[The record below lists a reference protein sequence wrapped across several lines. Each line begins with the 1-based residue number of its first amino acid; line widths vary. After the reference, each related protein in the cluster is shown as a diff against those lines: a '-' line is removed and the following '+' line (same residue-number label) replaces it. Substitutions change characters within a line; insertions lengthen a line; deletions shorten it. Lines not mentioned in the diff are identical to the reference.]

1 MKRYWV
7 AACVALSVGLTQQPA
22 PPAQPQPEQTP
33 PQQTQP
39 ANPALQKAQAD
50 LEANRLDEAVR
61 GFELVIAQDYS
72 NYPAHFGLG
81 LALYRKGDLRGA
93 RFEFQQLTVLAP
105 ERYDGWFNLGVT
117 LDRLGQDAEASQAFA
132 RAVQIGEQA
141 GLAPASLRPAYLGLA
156 KSLRDQQKYAEAA
169 SALESAVQKLPN
181 DQEVNL
187 QLADSLTRSGRP
199 LEAIP
204 YLYKI
209 LSADRGNVIATTLLV
224 DIYVAQELRDRAVR
238 ELDRSLEA
246 VQDPRQK
253 ALLLFK
259 KAELSTGAAREAALR
274 QAVQLDPKLWQA
286 QFNLGLL
293 RLQAA
298 QPQQALGPLQAAY
311 NQVPEEPKVLLALAS
326 AYDQVKRPADAA
338 RFAALAARLSQGADK
353 FEALLIQG
361 KAAYQQGRYNEA
373 QEALT
378 QATQL
383 KADSATAWLY
393 LGLSQYALKDYGGAI
408 ASLERAQSLQAN
420 DANVAVNLGA
430 AYLAAGRY
438 SDAERVLRQV
448 VSQDARNALAWYNLG
463 WALRSLARENEA
475 KRAWQRSLELGYE
488 PARALLR

>member
-7 AACVALSVGLTQQPA
+7 AACVALSVGLAQQQT

-50 LEANRLDEAVR
+50 LEANRLDDAVR

-141 GLAPASLRPAYLGLA
+141 GLTPASLRPAYLGLA
-156 KSLRDQQKYAEAA
+156 KALRDQQKFAEAA
-169 SALESAVQKLPN
+169 MALENAAKKLPN
-181 DQEVNL
+181 DQEINL
-187 QLADSLTRSGRP
+187 QLADSLTRSGRQ

-209 LSADRGNVIATTLLV
+209 LNGDRGNVTATTLLV
-224 DIYVAQELRDRAVR
+224 DIYVAQDLRDRAMR

-298 QPQQALGPLQAAY
+298 QAQQALGPLQAAY
-311 NQVPEEPKVLLALAS
+311 SQVPEEPKVLLALAS
-326 AYDQVKRPADAA
+326 AYDQLKRPADAA

-353 FEALLIQG
+353 FEALMIQG
-361 KAAYQQGRYNEA
+361 KAAYQQGRHNEA
-373 QEALT
+373 QEALA

-383 KADSATAWLY
+383 KADSASAWLY
-393 LGLSQYALKDYGGAI
+393 LGLSQYAVKNYGGAI
-408 ASLERAQSLQAN
+408 ASLERAQSLDAN

-448 VSQDARNALAWYNLG
+448 VNQDTRNAVAWYNLG